1 MKTAALLLAL
11 VFCHLSVAQ
20 LQDSDE
26 IRVNDITQQLDYQGR
41 ESRAKEI
48 PAEEQASSIS
58 CVLREMRAATAEQ
71 KAELTA
77 VGAKLR
83 VRNLHSTGQGTLLL
97 PIGIFTAPVRG
108 LYYFSFSGHNTSS
121 RPMGLLLMN
130 NGEQM
135 ITVYNHISGN
145 RYETATNGI
154 SLQLNVGEHVYMQ
167 LGANTWIF
175 DNSNNHSTFI
185 GHLLFRL

>member
-48 PAEEQASSIS
+48 PAEEQAVEAEATVDSQQTCQSSIY
-58 CVLREMRAATAEQ
+58 CVLREMRAAMAEQ

-83 VRNLHSTGQGTLLL
+83 ASESQVEELNRDLQGNRLRST
-97 PIGIFTAPVRG
+97 
-108 LYYFSFSGHNTSS
+108 
-121 RPMGLLLMN
+121 
-130 NGEQM
+130 QM
-135 ITVYNHISGN
+135 IRMAVYS
-145 RYETATNGI
+145 
-154 SLQLNVGEHVYMQ
+154 
-167 LGANTWIF
+167 
-175 DNSNNHSTFI
+175 NSDDCKLAAPLLSMIAVFLYKST
-185 GHLLFRL
+185 